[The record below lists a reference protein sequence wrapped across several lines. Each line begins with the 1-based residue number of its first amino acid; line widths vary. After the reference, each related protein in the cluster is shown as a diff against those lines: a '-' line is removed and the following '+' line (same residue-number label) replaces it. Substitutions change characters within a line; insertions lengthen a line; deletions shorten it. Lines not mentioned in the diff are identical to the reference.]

1 MKIYYINGWSSSN
14 FEKSILDKY
23 YHNCFLC
30 NSEENLKYILF
41 YLDNYISTR
50 YSCANCFEQVKISYV
65 DINKIEIFNSREKL
79 IKQFKK
85 IDLLD

>member
-1 MKIYYINGWSSSN
+1 MKIYYINGWSSAN
-14 FEKSILDKY
+14 FKKAILDEY

-30 NSEENLKYILF
+30 NSKGKLKYILF
-41 YLDNYISTR
+41 YLNYYSSAR
-50 YSCANCFEQVKISYV
+50 YSCVNCFEQVKISYL
-65 DINKIEIFNSREKL
+65 DINKIEVFNSREEL